1 MRHEISRVS
10 TPDQRLRADMGRV
23 LDLEA
28 RVKKASDLSEAM
40 RKKSA
45 DGGVLSWD
53 VSIAPACFDKAELC
67 AL

>member
-28 RVKKASDLSEAM
+28 RVKKAPDLSEA
-40 RKKSA
+40 
-45 DGGVLSWD
+45 
-53 VSIAPACFDKAELC
+53 C
-67 AL
+67 